1 VSKSL
6 SSAYVTLNTTY
17 GRISA
22 KWEIITCNDE
32 ERTWV
37 HELVVPS
44 NSVAILYVPLDGGWG
59 RPWAYG
65 RGRTN
70 KEAAV

>member
-1 VSKSL
+1 MSKSL

-22 KWEIITCNDE
+22 KWEIITCNDK

-44 NSVAILYVPLDGGWG
+44 NSIATLYVPLDGEWSRSCAHWEEGS
-59 RPWAYG
+59 
-65 RGRTN
+65 RG
-70 KEAAV
+70 KK